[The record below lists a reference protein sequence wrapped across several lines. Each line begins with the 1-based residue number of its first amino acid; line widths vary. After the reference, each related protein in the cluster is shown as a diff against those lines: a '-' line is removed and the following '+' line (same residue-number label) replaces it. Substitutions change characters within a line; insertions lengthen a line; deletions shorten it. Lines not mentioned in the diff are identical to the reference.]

1 MKGLNSV
8 GNKQELIERLQ
19 TAMSES
25 SGELNEDD
33 LLNVR
38 FLFLEVDLVFHLEF
52 LISRTTS
59 WKKKNHFWIQHTTQ
73 Y

>member
-1 MKGLNSV
+1 MLKLKGLNAV

-19 TAMSES
+19 AAMSES

-38 FLFLEVDLVFHLEF
+38 L
-52 LISRTTS
+52 LIFQL
-59 WKKKNHFWIQHTTQ
+59 N
-73 Y
+73 